1 MINLMRAEWIKLRTV
16 TMNWVLGIIAFVFPL
31 VVTLLTAF
39 FRGDDT
45 DPFNSLK
52 SDDLASV
59 LTGTAVVS
67 SLMFGVV
74 AAASITS
81 EYGFGT
87 IRPTFAAAP
96 RRLRV
101 VLAKGAVTIG
111 FATVLSIM
119 VMVVGWFVGRAI
131 ANGRGANVQLADSAT
146 AVPAM
151 VGLVVLCA
159 FMSLV
164 GYALGMI
171 TRSTVA
177 AVSILIVWPL
187 IAEGLVGALLR
198 LALDNENV
206 INWMPFQA
214 GIRMALVGGLDGSGP
229 TRLVSG
235 IYFGALSA
243 TLAAIGA
250 WSVNRRDA

>member
-1 MINLMRAEWIKLRTV
+1 MIGLLRAEWIKLRTV
-16 TMNWVLGIIAFVFPL
+16 TMNWVLGLIALVFPL
-31 VVTLLTAF
+31 LVTLLTAF

-45 DPFNSLK
+45 PNVLDTRGLV
-52 SDDLASV
+52 DV

-67 SLMFGVV
+67 ALLCGVI

-87 IRPTFAAAP
+87 IRPTFAATP

-101 VLAKGAVTIG
+101 VVAKAAIAMG
-111 FATVLSIM
+111 FATVLAA
-119 VMVVGWFVGRAI
+119 VVILIGWFVGSAI
-131 ANGRGANVQLADSAT
+131 ANGRGADLSLSQEES

-159 FMSLV
+159 LMSLV

-171 TRSTVA
+171 TRSTPA

-187 IAEGLVGALLR
+187 IAEGLVGALLG
-198 LALDNENV
+198 LILDSDDV
-206 INWMPFQA
+206 PSWMPFQA
-214 GIRMALVGGLDGSGP
+214 GIRMAIIDTGSIGP
-229 TRLVSG
+229 SRLGAG
-235 IYFGALSA
+235 IYFGAVSIA
-243 TLAAIGA
+243 LAAIGA
-250 WSVNRRDA
+250 TIVNRRDA